1 MLAALT
7 LSTVIIWKVLNNIID
22 NDNANDDEQVE
33 AKQMEH
39 SVVDGR
45 FHLDRFLQFGW
56 MVEELKEHL

>member
-1 MLAALT
+1 MVMTMIMMMLMMVMMM
-7 LSTVIIWKVLNNIID
+7 SI
-22 NDNANDDEQVE
+22 EQVE